1 MKTLRVLA
9 LAILTGGAV
18 TACSMHGPTENPA
31 EDPAEL
37 ADRAVD
43 PDDGTWC
50 GTPGATG
57 PVYINITYA
66 ANGAA
71 RASPENCYVDSG
83 TEVTWRGPMG
93 EPVTFRIEFKAA
105 APLAG
110 DVGPLESSM
119 TGRRD
124 KVRRVISGP
133 DGNYAY
139 GIAAN
144 GVVTDPAII
153 IRRQL

>member
-9 LAILTGGAV
+9 LAALAGTGL
-18 TACSMHGPTENPA
+18 TACAMHGSYD
-31 EDPAEL
+31 DPAEM

-66 ANGAA
+66 ASGAA

-83 TEVTWRGPMG
+83 TEVTWRGPSG
-93 EPVTFRIEFKAA
+93 EPVVFRIQFKAA
-105 APLAG
+105 APLAE
-110 DVGPLESSM
+110 DVPGTLESSM
-119 TGRRD
+119 SGRRN
-124 KVRRVISGP
+124 KVRREISGP
-133 DGNYAY
+133 NGTYAY

>member
-9 LAILTGGAV
+9 LAMLAGSAV
-18 TACSMHGPTENPA
+18 TACSMHGPTM
-31 EDPAEL
+31 DPAEL
-37 ADRAVD
+37 ADRSVD

-83 TEVTWRGPMG
+83 TEVTWRGPMA

-110 DVGPLESSM
+110 DFDGPLESSM
-119 TGRRD
+119 AGRRN
-124 KVRRVISGP
+124 KVRREISGP
-133 DGNYAY
+133 DGTYAY

-153 IRRQL
+153 IR

>member
-9 LAILTGGAV
+9 LAMLAGSAV
-18 TACSMHGPTENPA
+18 AACSMHGPTA
-31 EDPAEL
+31 DPAEV
-37 ADRAVD
+37 ADRATD

-66 ANGAA
+66 DDGAA

-83 TEVTWRGPMG
+83 TEVTWRGPLG
-93 EPVTFRIEFKAA
+93 EPVEFRIEFKAA
-105 APLAG
+105 VPLAG
-110 DVGPLESSM
+110 DAVGSLASRP
-119 TGRRD
+119 GRRD
-124 KVRRVISGP
+124 KVRRVISGA
-133 DGNYAY
+133 DGTYDY

-144 GVVTDPAII
+144 GIVTDPAII

>member
-9 LAILTGGAV
+9 LAMLAGGAV
-18 TACSMHGPTENPA
+18 TACSMHGPTA
-31 EDPAEL
+31 DPAEV
-37 ADRAVD
+37 ADRSVD

-110 DVGPLESSM
+110 DLGGPLESSM

>member
-9 LAILTGGAV
+9 LAMLAGSAV
-18 TACSMHGPTENPA
+18 TACSMHGPTA
-31 EDPAEL
+31 DPAEV

-66 ANGAA
+66 DDGAA

-93 EPVTFRIEFKAA
+93 EPVEFRIQFKAA
-105 APLAG
+105 APLGG
-110 DVGPLESSM
+110 DAVGPLVSSAS
-119 TGRRD
+119 GRRD
-124 KVRRVISGP
+124 KVRRLISGA
-133 DGNYAY
+133 DGSYAY

-144 GVVTDPAII
+144 GIVTDPAII